1 MRETQIQRNME
12 FHEGVISALRKTPDV
27 FTKEI
32 TFLPAAK

>member
-1 MRETQIQRNME
+1 MKGTQIQGNME
-12 FHEGVISALRKTPDV
+12 FDEGVISALRKTPDV